1 MEGFRLKEEEELYE
15 GLEEKEKEG
24 QSGWARPRAR
34 AFQREGKIF
43 RENERRR
50 H

>member
-1 MEGFRLKEEEELYE
+1 MEGFRLKKEEA
-15 GLEEKEKEG
+15 LEESQVESKWG
-24 QSGWARPRAR
+24 VGPRS